1 MTEWILDAYISS
13 NRVLLRVYRE
23 EDGSLVDQRV
33 DLDFYGYIA
42 GGEVERVAEE
52 LRGVDSV
59 EDAWVE
65 EWRSPP
71 FYDSKVRVVVFKT
84 RSYSALRRVQRE
96 SELRGL
102 RVLNTFPHPLVEALH
117 RAGVKPLTRVKYL
130 GARRIVVEEWDPSSR
145 DPVLEYAVLGFSE
158 GYFTVETPS
167 ETQRFWSVRET
178 AEYVASRKLHI
189 GFADPYVYAKLVE
202 TEPRVATSAYKWV
215 TGGAFSPHE
224 YFEWSRLSYTPLSLM
239 SNVTIGRI
247 LTTIEALHARRLR
260 MLIDKSKS
268 RRESWRSLRE
278 LVEFDRG
285 GVVYQPKPGLYWCV
299 CQVDFKSLYPSI
311 IVEYNVSGE
320 TVNKPTCSNTLTPD
334 WTLHGICLDEE
345 GVVPASI
352 RELIE
357 LKDLYDELYKKT
369 GVRVYSERKSAV
381 KWILVA
387 SFGYL
392 GYRNSLFG
400 SVSAHEVVTSTS
412 REVMRR
418 ARLAVEREGF
428 RVVHAIVDSVFI
440 AGVKSTSECL
450 VLKER
455 VEEAT
460 GFRAKVEAHYVW
472 LYIPRSLSS
481 SRGVANKYYGLL
493 SDNTW
498 KVKGVLAVHR
508 DTPPLVKR
516 AQLEALAILFKAKT
530 PGELAERVLEARSVI
545 DKYVELLEARRVD
558 PRDLVVS
565 RSSRVRGEYKKP
577 PLYAQL
583 SSAPYRLIYVQGKLT
598 PLHENTPVN
607 YDVDKYIDLLE
618 KARRELPDVSD
629 VFKNTY

>member
-1 MTEWILDAYISS
+1 
-13 NRVLLRVYRE
+13 
-23 EDGSLVDQRV
+23 
-33 DLDFYGYIA
+33 
-42 GGEVERVAEE
+42 
-52 LRGVDSV
+52 
-59 EDAWVE
+59 
-65 EWRSPP
+65 
-71 FYDSKVRVVVFKT
+71 
-84 RSYSALRRVQRE
+84 
-96 SELRGL
+96 
-102 RVLNTFPHPLVEALH
+102 
-117 RAGVKPLTRVKYL
+117 
-130 GARRIVVEEWDPSSR
+130 
-145 DPVLEYAVLGFSE
+145 
-158 GYFTVETPS
+158 
-167 ETQRFWSVRET
+167 VRET

-387 SFGYL
+387 NFGYL

-418 ARLAVEREGF
+418 ARLTVEREGF

-460 GFRAKVEAHYVW
+460 GFRAKVEARYVW

-481 SRGVANKYYGLL
+481 SRGVANKY
-493 SDNTW
+493 
-498 KVKGVLAVHR
+498 
-508 DTPPLVKR
+508 
-516 AQLEALAILFKAKT
+516 
-530 PGELAERVLEARSVI
+530 
-545 DKYVELLEARRVD
+545 
-558 PRDLVVS
+558 
-565 RSSRVRGEYKKP
+565 
-577 PLYAQL
+577 
-583 SSAPYRLIYVQGKLT
+583 
-598 PLHENTPVN
+598 
-607 YDVDKYIDLLE
+607 
-618 KARRELPDVSD
+618 
-629 VFKNTY
+629 